1 MGKLFKFLIAL
12 VLLPLVAAQVWTLI
26 DLARISAPAGSW
38 HESWFVSLGAGFV
51 AWLLIF
57 SFLPRTLWLYVLGHE
72 LTHALAAMLAGGK
85 VTAFQVKSSGGHILT
100 DRVNWWIALSP
111 YFVPIYAL
119 IWMGLWLTVDF
130 YHSLKPWQMGFY
142 FGLGFFWAFHM
153 TFTASMLHPR
163 QSDLSREGYIFSTVI
178 IALFNFFAVLLLLAL
193 LIHDFPRA
201 LSLFGRHVEVCYV
214 IGATHSWTWMRKVTT
229 ALLSR

>member
-1 MGKLFKFLIAL
+1 MGVRHRDYPIHGVQFH
-12 VLLPLVAAQVWTLI
+12 P
-26 DLARISAPAGSW
+26 
-38 HESWFVSLGAGFV
+38 ES
-51 AWLLIF
+51 
-57 SFLPRTLWLYVLGHE
+57 
-72 LTHALAAMLAGGK
+72 
-85 VTAFQVKSSGGHILT
+85 ILT
-100 DRVNWWIALSP
+100 RHGKDLLKNFLR
-111 YFVPIYAL
+111 L